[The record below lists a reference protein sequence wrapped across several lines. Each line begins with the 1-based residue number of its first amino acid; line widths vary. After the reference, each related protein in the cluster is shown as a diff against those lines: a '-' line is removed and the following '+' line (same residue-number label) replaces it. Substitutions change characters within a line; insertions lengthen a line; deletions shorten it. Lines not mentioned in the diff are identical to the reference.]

1 VTVRLRI
8 ALLAVAAVALPLIV
22 SSHAILSVGVFAGI
36 SALICVGLCFLLG
49 YSGQLSIGQTAFSGI
64 GAYTVAIA
72 TTSGHVDPWLALAL
86 AIVAGAACA
95 FVAGLVFSGLERQVV
110 GLATLGLGI
119 AAYVIFNES
128 SITGG
133 ASGITGIPRLRL
145 AGWSFSSDAVA
156 FSATWCA
163 VALVLFFATNLLEA
177 RFGRTLTAIGD
188 SEEAARACGIA
199 VNVERAKAFA
209 VSGALAGLAGGL
221 YAFYTAFVNPS
232 PFSLAANI
240 ALISIVMI
248 GGVTSLWG
256 SIVGALF
263 ITILPEVLGA
273 AFGASNV
280 SGIQILIYGLC
291 ILGVALYLP
300 AGIVPS
306 IQNALAKRRS
316 DGTRETARG
325 PVADQQSQ
333 QII

>member
-1 VTVRLRI
+1 
-8 ALLAVAAVALPLIV
+8 
-22 SSHAILSVGVFAGI
+22 
-36 SALICVGLCFLLG
+36 
-49 YSGQLSIGQTAFSGI
+49 
-64 GAYTVAIA
+64 
-72 TTSGHVDPWLALAL
+72 
-86 AIVAGAACA
+86 
-95 FVAGLVFSGLERQVV
+95 V
-110 GLATLGLGI
+110 GLATLGMGI
-119 AAYVIFNES
+119 AAAVIFNES

-133 ASGITGIPRLRL
+133 ASGITGIPRLGL
-145 AGWSFSSDAVA
+145 AGLSFSSDAVA

-163 VALVLFFATNLLEA
+163 VALVLLFASNLLES

-199 VNVERAKAFA
+199 VNIERAKAFA

-256 SIVGALF
+256 SVVGAIF
-263 ITILPEVLGA
+263 ITALPEVLGA

-291 ILGVALYLP
+291 ILGVVLYLP

-306 IQNALAKRRS
+306 IQHALTHRRER
-316 DGTRETARG
+316 TNREIARG
-325 PVADQQSQ
+325 SATDQQSQ